1 MQKKESSFQAYDF
14 DYKGG
19 QNNGYTFQTVAGI
32 SYLITFKPTTYLFG
46 EESIFSL
53 NTFEFSIIVLLNS
66 TGKNPPLEKAI
77 SPTIAEIFKD
87 FYENAPDTIAIY
99 ICDSS
104 DRRQLLRKRKFDE
117 WFEFYKGQLFVKID
131 AGFKEDDGSVYPV
144 SLIIKE
150 HNPFRAQIF
159 DEFLN
164 VINGYNVGK

>member
-150 HNPFRAQIF
+150 QNPFRVQIF

>member
-1 MQKKESSFQAYDF
+1 MQKEESLFQAYNF

-46 EESIFSL
+46 EESIFSP
-53 NTFEFSIIVLLNS
+53 NTFEFSIIVLMNS
-66 TGKNPPLEKAI
+66 TGKNPPLDKAI
-77 SPTIAEIFKD
+77 PPTIAAIFAD
-87 FYENAPDTIAIY
+87 FYENATDTIAIY

-104 DRRQLLRKRKFDE
+104 DERQLLRKRKFDQ

-131 AGFKEDDGSVYPV
+131 AGFKENDGSIYPV

-150 HNPFRAQIF
+150 NNPFRTQIF